1 MSDLFDDEDELPAQ
15 PKAQAADDLFGSDD
29 EDEAQPPVNAPSPE
43 SAPAPAGK
51 MDMKA
56 RLAAL
61 AAAKKKEQEEAQ
73 QGQQKKKKGKKRKQA
88 ALVDFGESDEE
99 EGPGNE
105 GEESE
110 GGEDDGEGG
119 ADGSRRRRPTPAGAA
134 AEQRPAGPELDEN
147 DEELNTATEADK
159 DFIVDDLGEEYGEQ
173 QDMAV
178 YEEAEEA
185 GEEDEF
191 EAMFS
196 KKKKREGMSDS
207 EAKAVVEALLA
218 QMEVAVEED
227 HKAFEEGRPAVQKL
241 RLLSRVQDVLSTKRL
256 HSELLDA
263 GLLGV
268 LKAWIEP
275 MSDGTLPNAK
285 VRETVLRLLHQLP
298 IDCSMEDRKE
308 QLKKS
313 GLGRIVMFLFKVP
326 DETPANRRLAKE
338 LVERWS
344 RPILAPNRARD
355 LDEEEQERIL
365 AARQARQARQAAQQA
380 AQRGNQ
386 QEAED
391 EEGRRREPKFGEPG
405 FRFHASIPQAAAL
418 DYVKAPSSRFAM
430 PEAGKGGKKDKAD
443 EHKLSKKLKT
453 MAKGGR
459 AGRAAVA
466 SVEGRNVT
474 IQH

>member
-1 MSDLFDDEDELPAQ
+1 MSDLFDDEDELPQ
-15 PKAQAADDLFGSDD
+15 QRGKAQVADDLFGSDD
-29 EDEAQPPVNAPSPE
+29 EGEAQAPVKAPSPE
-43 SAPAPAGK
+43 PAAAPAGK
-51 MDMKA
+51 LDMKA

-99 EGPGNE
+99 EAGGE

-110 GGEDDGEGG
+110 GGEDEGEGG
-119 ADGSRRRRPTPAGAA
+119 ADGSRRRRPKPAAAA
-134 AEQRPAGPELDEN
+134 AEARPAGPELDEN
-147 DEELNTATEADK
+147 DEALNTATEADK
-159 DFIVDDLGEEYGEQ
+159 DFIVDDLGEEYAEQ

-178 YEEAEEA
+178 FEEAEEA

-196 KKKKREGMSDS
+196 KKKKKEGMSDS

-326 DETPANRRLAKE
+326 DETSANRRLAKE

-344 RPILAPNRARD
+344 RPILAPNRARN
-355 LDEEEQERIL
+355 LDEEEQARIL

-380 AQRGNQ
+380 AQRGSQ
-386 QEAED
+386 QEGEE

-430 PEAGKGGKKDKAD
+430 PEAGKAGKKDKAD
-443 EHKLSKKLKT
+443 DHKLSKKLKT

-459 AGRAAVA
+459 SGRAAVA

>member
-1 MSDLFDDEDELPAQ
+1 MSDLFDDEDELPQQ
-15 PKAQAADDLFGSDD
+15 PGKAQAADDLFGSDD
-29 EDEAQPPVNAPSPE
+29 EDEAPQAAPAPSP
-43 SAPAPAGK
+43 APAAKP

-61 AAAKKKEQEEAQ
+61 AAAKRQEQEDAAQ
-73 QGQQKKKKGKKRKQA
+73 QGQKKKKQGKKRKQA

-99 EGPGNE
+99 EGAGGE
-105 GEESE
+105 EESE
-110 GGEDDGEGG
+110 
-119 ADGSRRRRPTPAGAA
+119 DGSRRRRPKPAAGPADA
-134 AEQRPAGPELDEN
+134 RPAGPELDEN
-147 DEELNTATEADK
+147 DEALNTATEADK

-178 YEEAEEA
+178 FEEAEEA

-196 KKKKREGMSDS
+196 KKKKKEGMGDG

-344 RPILAPNRARD
+344 RPILAPNRARN

-365 AARQARQARQAAQQA
+365 AARQARQARQAAQQT
-380 AQRGNQ
+380 AQRGSQ
-386 QEAED
+386 QDGEED
-391 EEGRRREPKFGEPG
+391 EGGRRREPKFGEPG

-418 DYVKAPSSRFAM
+418 DYVKAPTSKFAM
-430 PEAGKGGKKDKAD
+430 PEAAKGGKKDKAD
-443 EHKLSKKLKT
+443 EHKLSKKLKG

-459 AGRAAVA
+459 TGRAAVA